1 MALSG
6 MSSREKTVVAILG
19 VVIILALVGIGIL
32 LARLLADSSS
42 SAPEGISV
50 TETAVAAVQPQATV
64 TLVDAPSLEGLG
76 EPAPVAAGAEP
87 VVVKRVESVGPLAPV
102 MIASQPL
109 SAGHR
114 YRLEVTA
121 SDESTVPIHGSWSQ
135 SATSASG
142 QVAAPQ
148 IEFFESSTPYRVD
161 IEAPV
166 ADPSMWGVSISAGPQ
181 GLGGQAN
188 LVITVWDVTGSQ

>member
-19 VVIILALVGIGIL
+19 VVIVLALVGIGIL

-50 TETAVAAVQPQATV
+50 TETAVAAVQPQVTV
-64 TLVDAPSLEGLG
+64 TLVDAPSLEALG

-87 VVVKRVESVGPLAPV
+87 AVVLRVESVGPLAPV

-148 IEFFESSTPYRVD
+148 IEFFESNTPYRVD

-166 ADPSMWGVSISAGPQ
+166 ADPSIWGVSISAGPK

-188 LVITVWDVTGSQ
+188 LVITIWDVTGSQ